1 HSQAAGR
8 DPRGA
13 RTHHRGGDGGARGD
27 ARPGERHALRHRQA
41 AHSGAAR
48 GAGGAPGRAR
58 RSEREAPGDPR
69 GRPRKS
75 ARRGRRRPGPAREGR
90 RRRAVG
96 AREKRARNRR
106 GDRFACSRPEDR
118 VTVGA
123 AFVFF
128 EEGQETAHG
137 FLGIPSLAWQ
147 LLNLGL
153 FLFLLWY
160 FLRKPAADFF
170 GNRKAGIAA
179 ALAKADDD
187 RRWAEQLSVNLKEAA
202 RRDADAEFTA
212 LLAKSQSD
220 ADQILAKT
228 RADLDNRVRA
238 ARAELTAFAGDLSVD
253 LARDLLRKNVTAGH
267 EKRLLA
273 EGIAHLT
280 SAAKGRGGAQ

>member
-1 HSQAAGR
+1 
-8 DPRGA
+8 
-13 RTHHRGGDGGARGD
+13 
-27 ARPGERHALRHRQA
+27 
-41 AHSGAAR
+41 
-48 GAGGAPGRAR
+48 
-58 RSEREAPGDPR
+58 
-69 GRPRKS
+69 
-75 ARRGRRRPGPAREGR
+75 
-90 RRRAVG
+90 
-96 AREKRARNRR
+96 
-106 GDRFACSRPEDR
+106 

-187 RRWAEQLSVNLKEAA
+187 RRRAEQLSVELKARLASIETELANLKEAA
-202 RRDADAEFTA
+202 RRDADSEFTA

-253 LARDLLRKNVTAGH
+253 LARDLLRKNVTADD

-280 SAAKGRGGAQ
+280 GAAKGRGGAQ